1 MKKKSRRKTCKP
13 RRWTAQ
19 ENRVLKQLVGEG
31 KDVPHIARILDRSE
45 RSVYCR
51 KYALGLHRCST
62 SYKFSPRNPL
72 LLAQIIKFKMAG
84 WKLKDIAKV
93 FGGDAGDISYV
104 LCENGF
110 KGFMWQR
117 PTKRENY
124 RFWTEQEVSLLQ
136 IYLEQDLG
144 FDEIH
149 KKMPDRTINAIRRK
163 AKQIPLHLP
172 QSNGLLEVSRRS
184 PAELNQAVRNSLIQH
199 PDKPDA
205 WHAQH
210 LETLEKTIEIV
221 RADIRIRG

>member
-1 MKKKSRRKTCKP
+1 MKKKSRRKRCSP

-19 ENRVLKQLVGEG
+19 ENEVLKQLVGEG
-31 KDVPHIARILDRSE
+31 KGVPHIARVLDRTE

-62 SYKFSPRNPL
+62 TYKFSPRNPL

-117 PTKRENY
+117 STKRENY
-124 RFWTEQEVSLLQ
+124 RFWTETEVELLR
-136 IYLEQDLG
+136 IYLQKG
-144 FDEIH
+144 MAVDEIQ
-149 KKMPDRTINAIRRK
+149 KKLPERSLSAIRRK
-163 AKQIPLHLP
+163 AKQMPLHLP
-172 QSNGLLEVSRRS
+172 QSNGFLEGSRRS
-184 PAELNQAVRNSLIQH
+184 PSELNQAVRNSLIQH
-199 PDKPDA
+199 PDKPNA

-221 RADIRIRG
+221 RADIRVRG